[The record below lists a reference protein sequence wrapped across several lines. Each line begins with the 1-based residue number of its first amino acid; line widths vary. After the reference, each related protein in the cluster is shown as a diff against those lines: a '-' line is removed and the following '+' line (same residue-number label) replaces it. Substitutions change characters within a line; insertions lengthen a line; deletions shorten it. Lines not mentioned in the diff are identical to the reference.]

1 MPRPGAP
8 RWRRRLPSSAR
19 SASTSTSST
28 CSSSSWLSWARTAN
42 SRNPDF
48 QRDARVAR
56 PGRFAVR
63 VNRLKAFIDSE
74 AASAVPL
81 LAATVLALALANSPL
96 AGPIEA
102 ALETRLGV
110 SWTFVELSKP
120 LLLWINDGLMAIF
133 FLLVGLEIKRE
144 VVEGELLQPS
154 QVALPIAGAL
164 GGMVVPGLIYAAV
177 NWRDPVALSGW
188 AIPTATDIAFSL
200 GVLAALGSRVPLA
213 LKVFLTTLAIVDDLG
228 AIVIIAAFYTDQ
240 LSLMALA
247 FAALFIAGLAIL
259 NLAGVRR
266 LAPYLVLGT
275 ALWLSVLKS
284 GVHATLAGVVLALF
298 IPLKG
303 AGEADA
309 ARPAIWLEHVIKP
322 WSAWVIMP
330 VFAFANSGLLLA
342 GLSLSS
348 LLQPVSLGILLG
360 AGLLIALG
368 IAAMP
373 NGGSWR
379 RLHGVAILGGV
390 GFTMSL
396 FIGTLAFDDGAQ
408 QAQVR
413 LGVLAG
419 SLLSA
424 AAGYLVLRLAPGR

>member
-8 RWRRRLPSSAR
+8 RWRRRLPSSVR

-28 CSSSSWLSWARTAN
+28 CSSSSWLSWARIAN

-144 VVEGELLQPS
+144 VVEGELSRPA
-154 QVALPIAGAL
+154 QVALPVAGAV
-164 GGMVVPGLIYAAV
+164 GGIAVPAAIYAAFT
-177 NWRDPVALSGW
+177 WRDLVALRGW
-188 AIPTATDIAFSL
+188 AIPSATDIAFA
-200 GVLAALGSRVPLA
+200 VAILAALGKRVPGG
-213 LKVFLTTLAIVDDLG
+213 LKLFLLTLAIVDDLA
-228 AIVIIAAFYTDQ
+228 AIVIIAIFYTNDLST
-240 LSLMALA
+240 LSLL
-247 FAALFIAGLAIL
+247 LAGLCILALLAL

-266 LAPYLVLGT
+266 NGPYLLVG
-275 ALWLSVLKS
+275 
-284 GVHATLAGVVLALF
+284 
-298 IPLKG
+298 
-303 AGEADA
+303 
-309 ARPAIWLEHVIKP
+309 
-322 WSAWVIMP
+322 
-330 VFAFANSGLLLA
+330 
-342 GLSLSS
+342 
-348 LLQPVSLGILLG
+348 
-360 AGLLIALG
+360 IAL
-368 IAAMP
+368 
-373 NGGSWR
+373 
-379 RLHGVAILGGV
+379 
-390 GFTMSL
+390 
-396 FIGTLAFDDGAQ
+396 
-408 QAQVR
+408 
-413 LGVLAG
+413 
-419 SLLSA
+419 
-424 AAGYLVLRLAPGR
+424 